1 MFGHSTQS
9 KTTGR
14 EGRVRWRW
22 RRCASNEGDGDD
34 AIFAMAE
41 FAWATLRERGVHD
54 LPRTEFAPHFERWLL
69 LRYDL
74 PKPSTA
80 AHHRASE
87 V

>member
-1 MFGHSTQS
+1 M
-9 KTTGR
+9 
-14 EGRVRWRW
+14 RWRW

-74 PKPSTA
+74 PKPSTGHTTAPPRCRA
-80 AHHRASE
+80 AEGRRA
-87 V
+87 